1 MARKLLTMDGRY
13 DRAAIVRR
21 ANYEFRAAREIGLD
35 WDRAYCLAYVWRQA
49 RTLHAAFHGRAET
62 PVRPRKKPVLNAPAR
77 SPCRRRQRV
86 GEARS

>member
-21 ANYEFRAAREIGLD
+21 ANYEFRAAREFGLD

-62 PVRPRKKPVLNAPAR
+62 PVRPRKKPVLKIRHRASRLSLKSVFETRA
-77 SPCRRRQRV
+77 
-86 GEARS
+86 